1 VSQTGKAGNKVV
13 SIPQFLIET
22 IILPGL
28 LAGARVVGMFL
39 SVPFFALQTIPA
51 RFRIALGLVIAFG
64 IPVEAGVLGKVLLD
78 TSPYRFFELIG
89 LEALVGL
96 AMGWLVRVGLI
107 VFDLAAEVFSLQ
119 TGLSFASQFNPDQA
133 LPSGVVGS
141 LFGLVGLALMFA
153 LNLHLVVIEILLE
166 SFKTLPTGT
175 WPIGLKIE
183 TLVKVVSH
191 CFGIGLI
198 LALPFV
204 TINLV
209 VMAAQGF
216 MGRTSPQMN
225 LFSIGFALTIPIGVF
240 LLYVLL
246 PVFPEALQRSQEA
259 VYSVLR
265 SALGLSRGS

>member
-1 VSQTGKAGNKVV
+1 MV

-28 LAGARVVGMFL
+28 LAGARVVGLFL

-64 IPVEAGVLGKVLLD
+64 IPIESGVLGRVL
-78 TSPYRFFELIG
+78 F
-89 LEALVGL
+89 EALVGL

-153 LNLHLVVIEILLE
+153 LNLHLVVIEILFE
-166 SFKTLPTGT
+166 SFKTLPAGN
-175 WPIGLKIE
+175 WPIGLKLD
-183 TLVKVVSH
+183 TLVRVVSH

>member
-1 VSQTGKAGNKVV
+1 
-13 SIPQFLIET
+13 
-22 IILPGL
+22 
-28 LAGARVVGMFL
+28 
-39 SVPFFALQTIPA
+39 
-51 RFRIALGLVIAFG
+51 
-64 IPVEAGVLGKVLLD
+64 
-78 TSPYRFFELIG
+78 
-89 LEALVGL
+89 
-96 AMGWLVRVGLI
+96 
-107 VFDLAAEVFSLQ
+107 LAAEVFSLQ

-153 LNLHLVVIEILLE
+153 LNLHLVVIEILFE
-166 SFKTLPTGT
+166 SFKTLPAGN
-175 WPIGLKIE
+175 WPIGLKLD
-183 TLVKVVSH
+183 TLVRVVSH